1 MKTLGILGGMSSQS
15 TIPYYRL
22 INEGVNRILGG
33 HHAPEMLIYSVNF
46 QYIETFL
53 RQGQWDE
60 AAAYLSE
67 KAAKL
72 EKAGADF
79 LLLATNT
86 MHRVAPQIEQAIS
99 IPLIH
104 IVDVTAEAILKQG
117 MKTVGIL
124 GTKPTMEA
132 EFYTARF
139 RDKFGITP
147 LVPSPEERQRVHA
160 IIFDELCRD
169 VVTDASRQ
177 DYLAIMRNLTARG
190 AEGIILGCTEI
201 GMLIASEDFPDA
213 PLFDTTILH
222 AQKAVTLCLE
232 REPLPIR

>member
-1 MKTLGILGGMSSQS
+1 MKTLGLLGGMSSQS

-22 INEGVNRILGG
+22 INEGVNHILGG

-46 QYIETFL
+46 HYIETFL
-53 RQGQWDE
+53 RQDQWDD
-60 AAAYLSE
+60 AAAYLTD
-67 KAAKL
+67 KAVRL
-72 EKAGADF
+72 ERAGADF
-79 LLLATNT
+79 LLIATNT
-86 MHRVAPQIEQAIS
+86 MHRVAPQIEQAVS

-117 MKTVGIL
+117 LKTVGIL

-147 LVPSPEERQRVHA
+147 VIPSPEERQRVHT

-177 DYLAIMRNLTARG
+177 EYLAIMRNLMASG

-201 GMLIASEDFPDA
+201 GMLISQQDFPDA

-222 AQKAVTLCLE
+222 AQKAVNLCVE
-232 REPLPIR
+232 REPLPK

>member
-1 MKTLGILGGMSSQS
+1 MKTIGILGGMSSQS

-22 INEGVNRILGG
+22 INEGVNHILGG

-46 QYIETFL
+46 HYIETFL
-53 RQGQWDE
+53 RHGQWDE

-67 KAAKL
+67 KAVKL
-72 EKAGADF
+72 ETAGADF

-86 MHRVAPQIEQAIS
+86 MHRVAPQIEQAVS

-117 MKTVGIL
+117 LKTVGIL

-147 LVPSPEERQRVHA
+147 LVPSPEERQRVHD
-160 IIFDELCRD
+160 IIFDELCRN
-169 VVTDASRQ
+169 VVTDTSRR

-190 AEGIILGCTEI
+190 AEGIVLGCTEI
-201 GMLIASEDFPDA
+201 GMLITTEDFPDA
-213 PLFDTTILH
+213 SLFDTTILH
-222 AQKAVTLCLE
+222 TQKAVNLNLE
-232 REPLPIR
+232 REPLPSK